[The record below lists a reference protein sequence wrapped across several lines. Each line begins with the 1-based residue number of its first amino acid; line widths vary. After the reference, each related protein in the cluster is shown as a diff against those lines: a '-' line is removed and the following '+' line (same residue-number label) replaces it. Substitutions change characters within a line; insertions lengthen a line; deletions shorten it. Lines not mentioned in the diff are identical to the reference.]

1 MTILRYWIL
10 LAAAAAWAQ
19 GPAGVLSTVA
29 GNGVAGFSGDGGP
42 AVNASLAFA
51 PTRQE
56 PGQPDINEFDQFMHL
71 AVDPA
76 GNLYIADNGNHR
88 IRKVTPGGIITTVA
102 GNGARG
108 FGGDMGPA
116 VRASLYGP
124 AAVAVDPRDGS
135 LYIADEQNNRIRH
148 VAPDGMIHTV
158 AGDGRHLFYTA
169 GQAATASPMDW
180 PSAVV
185 FDAAAGVLY
194 FAESHSNRVGK
205 IVDGRLVTVAGDG
218 FEGLSGDGGPALAAR
233 MRLPAGLAMDGRG
246 NLYVVDQRNHRVRR
260 IAPDGTITTVAG
272 SGNGHMSA
280 GYGGDGG
287 PATSA
292 QMNHPSAVAV
302 DAAGNIYIAD
312 MMNHRVRRVTPDG
325 RIATVAGNGR
335 PGYGGDGGPGPAG
348 QLNFPAGLALDAAG
362 NLYIADWQNF
372 RVRKLAFSPV
382 VSSVTNGASFAPADV
397 VGIAPGSWISIF
409 GSALA
414 SGEAAASA
422 IPLPRA
428 LASASVRING
438 TPVPLSYVSPTQINA
453 QAPVDLAPGAATLT
467 VSNAGVETAAVRI
480 LVAAAGPGVFTYGQN
495 RAVATHADGT
505 LITAESP
512 AAPGETII
520 VYLSGVGAVTPQ
532 PATGEAAG
540 AAPLSQAAAP
550 CSVTIGGREAVV
562 DFVGMT
568 PFLVGLAQANIRVPA
583 GAASGDQPVVITVG
597 GAVSN
602 APVVRIR

>member
-1 MTILRYWIL
+1 MTIFRYWIL
-10 LAAAAAWAQ
+10 FVGAAAFAE
-19 GPAGVLSTVA
+19 GPAGILSTVA
-29 GNGVAGFSGDGGP
+29 GNGVAGYSGDGGP
-42 AVNASLAFA
+42 ALGASLAFA

-88 IRKVTPGGIITTVA
+88 IRKVTPQGMITTVA
-102 GNGARG
+102 GNGVRG
-108 FGGDMGPA
+108 YGGDMMPA
-116 VRASLYGP
+116 TRTPLYGP
-124 AAVAVDPRDGS
+124 AGVAVDPRDGS

-158 AGDGRHLFYTA
+158 AGDGRHLFYNA
-169 GQAATASPMDW
+169 GQMATASPMDW
-180 PSAVV
+180 PSSVA
-185 FDAAAGVLY
+185 FDVARGVLY
-194 FAESHSNRVGK
+194 FAEAHSNRVGK

-218 FEGLSGDGGPALAAR
+218 FEGMKGDGGPAILAQMRLAAHV
-233 MRLPAGLAMDGRG
+233 AMDGTG

-287 PATSA
+287 PATAA
-292 QMNHPSAVAV
+292 QLNHPSAVAV

-325 RIATVAGNGR
+325 KIATVAGNGR
-335 PGYGGDGGPGPAG
+335 PGYSGDGGPGTAG
-348 QLNFPAGLALDAAG
+348 QLNFPAGLALDPAG

-372 RVRKLAFSPV
+372 RVRKLSFSPFV
-382 VSSVTNGASFAPADV
+382 TAVTNGASFAPADV

-414 SGEAAASA
+414 GAEAVASE
-422 IPLPRA
+422 IPLPRT
-428 LASASVRING
+428 LSSTTVKING
-438 TPVPLSYVSPTQINA
+438 TPIPLGYVSPAQINA
-453 QAPVDLAPGAATLT
+453 QAPVDLPPGLATLVVT
-467 VSNAGVETAAVRI
+467 SGSTDTAAGQV
-480 LVAAAGPGVFTYGQN
+480 LVAAAGPGIFTYGEN
-495 RAVATHADGT
+495 RAVATHAGGA

-512 AAPGETII
+512 AEPGETII
-520 VYLSGVGAVTPQ
+520 VYLSGIGPVSPQ
-532 PATGEAAG
+532 PATGQAAG
-540 AAPLSQAAAP
+540 TEPLSRAVLPFSAA
-550 CSVTIGGREAVV
+550 IGGREAPV
-562 DFVGMT
+562 DFLGMT
-568 PFLVGLAQANIRVPA
+568 PFLVGLAQANLRAPA
-583 GAASGDQPVVITVG
+583 GAASGDQPVVLTVG

-602 APVVRIR
+602 APLVRIR